1 MASRGRCDVRLADAD
16 YIRAYIISPLGTV
29 YSIESFLLKSAR
41 VVDTSSRDFDADD
54 ASVNFIRNLL
64 IRWKIIYTNEA
75 MINPNQ
81 VFFFFFFLIYR
92 MYYITTIE
100 IGLDYI

>member
-81 VFFFFFFLIYR
+81 VFFFFFLIYR